1 MTAEQDCYSEKW
13 CFDQHHWK
21 LGFEIFTFFLVLKFC
36 DSVKTL
42 TQISLVNYEK
52 QLGFGLNV
60 CLAQIKDKNL
70 LEL

>member
-1 MTAEQDCYSEKW
+1 M
-13 CFDQHHWK
+13 
-21 LGFEIFTFFLVLKFC
+21 LGFEIFTFFPVLKFC

-52 QLGFGLNV
+52 QLGFGLDV

-70 LEL
+70 LEV